1 MYISCACGEKI
12 HDNTD
17 FMSWKAHLLPDQQW
31 EELFDIVGS
40 ALETPDKVERR
51 EEIQMKV
58 RDKIRN
64 IFRSAWEC
72 VACGR
77 LYIENKEGEFLCY
90 APQSSDWP
98 RHILS
103 GEEPRQKEKIQL
115 KARPWWKL
123 W

>member
-1 MYISCACGEKI
+1 MFISCACGEKI

-31 EELFDIVGS
+31 EELFDIVDS
-40 ALETPDKVERR
+40 ALETPDKAARR
-51 EEIQMKV
+51 EEIQVKV

-64 IFRSAWEC
+64 LFRSAWEC

-77 LYIENKEGEFLCY
+77 LYIENKGGELLCY
-90 APQSSDWP
+90 APQDSNPP
-98 RHILS
+98 RYILS
-103 GEEPRQKEKIQL
+103 GEEPRQKEEIQL
-115 KARPWWKL
+115 TVRPWWKL